1 MDAALL
7 IGNGLNRC
15 HMDKQLSWEVLM
27 QEIAGKYS
35 VDFHGNNS
43 FPLEF
48 ECMANSICSKS
59 RKTLDTVITDLKS
72 DIAEKINSIAPK
84 STWIHRSFI
93 SLPVR
98 EIMTTNYD
106 YYLENLIDKNFPE
119 GWKLGRKA
127 EKRERSHS
135 IRRRYLNDGYT
146 VRHIHGEAN
155 TPGSICLGY
164 DHYVRALAEISAYI
178 KEIVGIEYT
187 LSKKPMPTDGMLQ
200 RSNGSQR
207 YYGDS
212 WMELFFTHDIHIVG
226 LSLDVCEIDLWWLLT
241 YRAKLISLFKEK
253 ERIKNTI
260 YYYYTTSDS
269 QKTPPTI
276 DLFKRLYI
284 ECVPVVLKGKNYKAA
299 YKDIAGIIK
308 ETISDRKNI

>member
-178 KEIVGIEYT
+178 KEIVGAGAF
-187 LSKKPMPTDGMLQ
+187 DG
-200 RSNGSQR
+200 
-207 YYGDS
+207 
-212 WMELFFTHDIHIVG
+212 
-226 LSLDVCEIDLWWLLT
+226 
-241 YRAKLISLFKEK
+241 
-253 ERIKNTI
+253 
-260 YYYYTTSDS
+260 
-269 QKTPPTI
+269 P
-276 DLFKRLYI
+276 
-284 ECVPVVLKGKNYKAA
+284 
-299 YKDIAGIIK
+299 
-308 ETISDRKNI
+308 